1 MQVASAPI
9 TTNMPGII
17 RVKVSEV
24 AGRHKMQISDL
35 AKRADVSYDTAKR
48 FWHENAEG
56 VTWDVLIKFCDALNC
71 SVEELLEYIPETR
84 NNGDR

>member
-1 MQVASAPI
+1 VQVASAPI
-9 TTNMPGII
+9 ITNMPGII

-24 AGRHKMQISDL
+24 AGRRKMQISDL
-35 AKRADVSYDTAKR
+35 AREADVSYDTAKR
-48 FWHENAEG
+48 FWHATAEG
-56 VTWDVLIKFCDALNC
+56 VTWEVLTKFCDALNC